1 MQTLSAYNDAI
12 QELKE
17 FVSKKPAKHKRGFL
31 IPWVEWWDDR
41 RSRIFPAFARKNA
54 PASNLAEVIL
64 FKWKTMGGTH
74 LSLLDAAAEDV
85 KDSFI
90 PERQFIGYEAGNL

>member
-17 FVSKKPAKHKRGFL
+17 FVTKKLAKDKRGFL

-64 FKWKTMGGTH
+64 FKWKTTGGTH
-74 LSLLDAAAEDV
+74 LSL
-85 KDSFI
+85 
-90 PERQFIGYEAGNL
+90 

>member
-17 FVSKKPAKHKRGFL
+17 FVTKKPAKDKRGFL

-64 FKWKTMGGTH
+64 FKWKTTGGTH
-74 LSLLDAAAEDV
+74 LSL
-85 KDSFI
+85 
-90 PERQFIGYEAGNL
+90 